1 MNKPTTP
8 LPVLKSAHGRSFS
21 DFGDLHPAEKIL
33 LANCARGEKAKL
45 GDDVPSDGTDTDRV
59 VRASFLRFLVLGGDE
74 QAPVHEKGVQLFGAW
89 IEGQLELENCLVP
102 HGITLSK
109 CNFNELIIA
118 KDLHITGLLS
128 LSGSH
133 LLQGLR
139 ADRLKCDSSV
149 FLRDGFRSFAEVLMN
164 GAQIDGSLSCSGG
177 LFENMEGVAL
187 SVDRA
192 IIKGSFF
199 LKKPFKTTGEV
210 RLIGAQIGGNLA
222 CSGGL
227 FESKEGHALSA
238 DGVVVRGDVFLDE
251 QFKASS
257 VVRLLGAQI
266 GGDLYCSTG
275 QFEPKEGHALSADRA
290 IVKGGVF
297 LNKQFKATGA
307 VRLSGTQIGNDLTCS
322 AGQFEPKEGHALSAD
337 GVVVKGD
344 VFLDTRFK
352 ATGIVRLLGAQI
364 SGDLYCSAGQFEPK
378 EGEALSADRAII
390 KGGVFLNKQFK
401 ATGAVRLSGA
411 QIGNDLTCSA
421 GQFEPKEGHAIYFNR
436 TVVKGSVLLTKKFK
450 ATGSVW
456 LIGAQIGGDLSCM
469 GGQFSARNEDALH
482 LQSATIQ
489 DGLILRDLAAPV
501 RIVASAAQIGVLV
514 DEPIAWAKGSILNGL
529 IYRSLTGTAPTDG
542 ARRIAWLK
550 QQSDKDLGE
559 DQSKKGFRPQPWK
572 QLQKVLREMGHDADA
587 REVGVAFED
596 QLRKADRIGQISD
609 ASKAKKII
617 PFVRR
622 NCLRSMHWLFG
633 ALAGYGYR
641 PMRLFVS
648 MVAVW
653 LLCAF
658 VYWWLALPPNNAI
671 GPTDP
676 LVFQHADYAACT
688 AASKGNWFL
697 CGPLPAEYT
706 TFSPLAYS
714 IDVLLPLV
722 DLGQEKT
729 WGPLVPTP
737 EQSIFAELFSFSPA
751 HLVRLINWFQI
762 LFGWIASLLFVAIVS
777 GMSRRSEMEK

>member
-1 MNKPTTP
+1 MNRPTTP
-8 LPVLKSAHGRSFS
+8 LPVPKRAHGRSFS

-33 LANCARGEKAKL
+33 LANCARGEKAKV

-59 VRASFLRFLVLGGDE
+59 VRASFLRFLLLGGDE

-89 IEGQLELENCLVP
+89 IEGQLDLENCLVP

-109 CNFNELIIA
+109 CKFHKPIVIR
-118 KDLHITGLLS
+118 DLHIAGLLS

-164 GAQIDGSLSCSGG
+164 AAQIGGSLSCSGG

-187 SVDRA
+187 SANRA
-192 IIKGSFF
+192 IIKGGFF
-199 LKKPFKTTGEV
+199 LKKPFKATGEV
-210 RLIGAQIGGNLA
+210 RLFGAQIGGNLA

-227 FESKEGHALSA
+227 FEPKEGHALSA
-238 DGVVVRGDVFLDE
+238 DGVVVNGDVFMDE
-251 QFKASS
+251 RFKATG
-257 VVRLLGAQI
+257 VIRLLGAEI
-266 GGDLYCSTG
+266 GGDLCCSTG
-275 QFEPKEGHALSADRA
+275 QFEPKEGDALSADRA

-297 LNKQFKATGA
+297 LNKQFKATGT
-307 VRLSGTQIGNDLTCS
+307 VRLSGAQIGNDLTCS

-337 GVVVKGD
+337 GVVVNGD
-344 VFLDTRFK
+344 VFLDERFK
-352 ATGIVRLLGAQI
+352 ATGIVWLLGAQI

-378 EGEALSADRAII
+378 EGDALSADRAIV

-401 ATGAVRLSGA
+401 ATGTVRLSGA

-421 GQFEPKEGHAIYFNR
+421 GQFEPKEGHALSANR

-456 LIGAQIGGDLSCM
+456 LIGAQIGSDLSCI
-469 GGQFSARNEDALH
+469 GGQFSARSEDVLH

-501 RIVASAAQIGVLV
+501 RIVATAAKIGVLV
-514 DEPIAWAKGSILNGL
+514 DEPTAWAKGSILNGL
-529 IYRSLTGTAPTDG
+529 VYRSLTGTAPTD
-542 ARRIAWLK
+542 AAHRIAWLK

-559 DQSKKGFRPQPWK
+559 DEPKQGFRPQPWK
-572 QLQKVLREMGHDADA
+572 QLQKVLREMGHEADA

-596 QLRKADRIGQISD
+596 QLRKADRIGQITD
-609 ASKAKKII
+609 ASKTKNII
-617 PFVRR
+617 QIVRR
-622 NCLRSMHWLFG
+622 HSLRGFHWIFG

-641 PMRLFVS
+641 PMRLFSS

-653 LLCAF
+653 LSFALA
-658 VYWWLALPPNNAI
+658 YWWLALPPNGAL

-676 LVFQHADYAACT
+676 LVFQNPAYAACAT
-688 AASKGNWFL
+688 VNKGNWFL

-706 TFSPLAYS
+706 TLSPLAYS
-714 IDVLLPLV
+714 LDILLPLV
-722 DLGQEKT
+722 DLGQEKS

-737 EQSIFAELFSFSPA
+737 ERHFYLELFALSPA
-751 HLVRLINWFQI
+751 HWVRFLNWFEI
-762 LFGWIASLLFVAIVS
+762 LFGWVASLLFVAIVS